1 MGFLSLLVAGIFV
14 GILAQKWKGRTGAI
28 WGIVTVLLG
37 IPWWLFG
44 SAAVIINELQ
54 GLEQEVGTIAMDITT
69 FSFIGGPVFVVMAL
83 IVATLPNKKPT
94 ETSNQ

>member
-44 SAAVIINELQ
+44 SAAVIIN
-54 GLEQEVGTIAMDITT
+54 
-69 FSFIGGPVFVVMAL
+69 
-83 IVATLPNKKPT
+83 
-94 ETSNQ
+94 